1 MPVSNV
7 VSKVVMSELAAA
19 PFKVRAAA
27 GLMRLAAHLPLSW
40 LQGVGALVGRLAG
53 LLKTREW
60 RVARR
65 NHELVGASLGATDR
79 DAFVRAVLVETGKNL
94 TELAKVWGAPP
105 ARALALV
112 RNVHGR
118 EYFDAARAQGCG
130 VIVAAP
136 HLGCWELLNLWLCAQ
151 GPMALLYRV
160 PQHPEWEALL
170 RDARGKLGATQV
182 RADAAGVRELLRCLK
197 QGMTLGILPDQRA
210 KGGEGEFAP
219 FFGWPCKSMTLL
231 SRLAEKT
238 AAPVVFGFA
247 ERLPQGR
254 GYDLHFLPAATG
266 IASSDRVAAV
276 TALHQGIEACVRIAP
291 TQYQWTYK
299 RYSAQPGVDG
309 DQVYGRG

>member
-1 MPVSNV
+1 MRVSIV
-7 VSKVVMSELAAA
+7 VSELSAA
-19 PFKVRAAA
+19 PLKVRAAVA
-27 GLMRLAAHLPLSW
+27 AMRLAAHLPLSW
-40 LQGVGALVGRLAG
+40 LHALGATVGRIAG
-53 LLKTREW
+53 SLKTREW
-60 RVARR
+60 RVTRR
-65 NHELVGASLGATDR
+65 NHELVGAALGATDR
-79 DAFVRAVLVETGKNL
+79 DAFVREVLVETGKNL

-105 ARALALV
+105 QRALALI

-118 EYFDAARAQGCG
+118 EHFDAAKAQGRG

-136 HLGCWELLNLWLCAQ
+136 HLGCWELLNLFLCTQ
-151 GPMALLYRV
+151 GPLAILYRV
-160 PQHPEWEALL
+160 PQHAEWEALL

-219 FFGWPCKSMTLL
+219 FFGLPCKSMTLL

-238 AAPVVFGFA
+238 DAPVVFGFA
-247 ERLPQGR
+247 ERLPR
-254 GYDLHFLPAATG
+254 GEGFDLHFLPAEPE
-266 IASSDRVAAV
+266 IASANREAAV
-276 TALHQGIEACVRIAP
+276 GALHRGIEACVRLAP

-299 RYSAQPGVDG
+299 RYSAQPGVEG

>member
-7 VSKVVMSELAAA
+7 VSGLTVAELETA
-19 PFKVRAAA
+19 PFKVRAAVA
-27 GLMRLAAHLPLSW
+27 LMRLAARLPLSW
-40 LQGVGALVGRLAG
+40 LHGIGALVGRLAG
-53 LLKTREW
+53 VLKTREW
-60 RVARR
+60 RVTRR
-65 NHELVGASLGATDR
+65 NHELVGAAVGVVDR
-79 DAFVRAVLVETGKNL
+79 DAFTRAVLVETGKSL
-94 TELAKVWGAPP
+94 TELAKIWGAPP
-105 ARALALV
+105 VRALALI
-112 RNVHGR
+112 RSVHGR
-118 EYFDAARAQGCG
+118 EHFDAARAQARG

-160 PQHPEWEALL
+160 PQHAEWEALL

-219 FFGWPCKSMTLL
+219 FFGLPCKSMTLL

-238 AAPVVFGFA
+238 GASVVFGFA
-247 ERLPQGR
+247 ERLPAGR
-254 GYDLHFLPAATG
+254 GYDLHFLPADGA
-266 IASSDRVAAV
+266 IASADRVAAV
-276 TALHQGIEACVRIAP
+276 AALHQGIEACVRLAP

-309 DQVYGRG
+309 DQVYARG

>member
-1 MPVSNV
+1 MVASA
-7 VSKVVMSELAAA
+7 LAAA
-19 PFKVRAAA
+19 PLKVRAAMA
-27 GLMRLAAHLPLSW
+27 LLRLAAHLPLSW
-40 LQGVGALVGRLAG
+40 LHAVGAVAGRLAV
-53 LLKTREW
+53 LLHTREW
-60 RVARR
+60 RVTRR
-65 NHELVGASLGATDR
+65 NHELVGATLGRPGR
-79 DAFVRAVLVETGKNL
+79 DDFVRAVLVETGKNL

-105 ARALALV
+105 QRALALV

-118 EYFDAARAQGCG
+118 EHLDAARALGRG

-160 PQHPEWEALL
+160 PQHAEWETLL
-170 RDARGKLGATQV
+170 RDARGKLGAVQV

-219 FFGWPCKSMTLL
+219 FFGLPCKSMTLL

-238 AAPVVFGFA
+238 GAPVVFGFA
-247 ERLPQGR
+247 ERLAQGQ
-254 GYDLHFLPAATG
+254 GFDLHFLPADAA
-266 IASSDRVAAV
+266 IASVDRVAAV
-276 TALHQGIEACVRIAP
+276 AALHRGIEACVRLAP
-291 TQYQWTYK
+291 EQYQWTYK

-309 DQVYGRG
+309 DSIYGVG

>member
-1 MPVSNV
+1 MPVSIV
-7 VSKVVMSELAAA
+7 VSELNAAPLKVRVAAA
-19 PFKVRAAA
+19 S
-27 GLMRLAAHLPLSW
+27 MRLAAHLPLSV
-40 LQGVGALVGRLAG
+40 LHALGGAIGRVAG

-60 RVARR
+60 RVTRR
-65 NHELVGASLGATDR
+65 NHELVGAALGVADR
-79 DAFVRAVLVETGKNL
+79 DRFVREVLVETGKNL

-105 ARALALV
+105 RRALALV
-112 RNVHGR
+112 RHVHGR
-118 EYFDAARAQGCG
+118 EHLDAAKAQGRG

-151 GPMALLYRV
+151 GPLAILYRV
-160 PQHPEWEALL
+160 PQHAEWEALL
-170 RDARGKLGATQV
+170 RDARGKLDAVQV

-219 FFGWPCKSMTLL
+219 FFGLPCKSMTLL

-238 AAPVVFGFA
+238 GAPVVFGFA
-247 ERLPQGR
+247 ERLPR
-254 GYDLHFLPAATG
+254 GEGFDLHFLPAEPE
-266 IASSDRVAAV
+266 IASANRDVAV
-276 TALHQGIEACVRIAP
+276 GALHRGIEACVRRAP

>member
-1 MPVSNV
+1 MPVSIV
-7 VSKVVMSELAAA
+7 VSELSAAPLKVRVAAA
-19 PFKVRAAA
+19 S
-27 GLMRLAAHLPLSW
+27 MRLASYLPLSW
-40 LQGVGALVGRLAG
+40 LHGIGAGIGRLAA

-60 RVARR
+60 RVTRR
-65 NHELVGASLGATDR
+65 NHELVGAALGAAGR
-79 DAFVRAVLVETGKNL
+79 DAFVRDVLVDTGRNL
-94 TELAKVWGAPP
+94 TELAKVWGATPQ
-105 ARALALV
+105 RALALV
-112 RNVHGR
+112 RHVHGR
-118 EYFDAARAQGCG
+118 EHFDAARAQGRG

-160 PQHPEWEALL
+160 PQHAEWETLL
-170 RDARGKLGATQV
+170 RDARGKLGAVQV

-219 FFGWPCKSMTLL
+219 FFGLPCKSMTLL

-238 AAPVVFGFA
+238 DAPVVFGFA
-247 ERLPQGR
+247 RRLPR
-254 GYDLHFLPAATG
+254 GEGFDLHFLPAEPG
-266 IASSDRVAAV
+266 IASTDRVAAV
-276 TALHQGIEACVRIAP
+276 GALHRGIEACVRLAP

-299 RYSAQPGVDG
+299 RYSAQPGVEG

>member
-1 MPVSNV
+1 MVASA
-7 VSKVVMSELAAA
+7 LAAA
-19 PFKVRAAA
+19 PLKVRAAMA
-27 GLMRLAAHLPLSW
+27 LLRLAAHLPLSW
-40 LQGVGALVGRLAG
+40 LHAVGAVAGRLAV
-53 LLKTREW
+53 LLHTREW
-60 RVARR
+60 RVTRR
-65 NHELVGASLGATDR
+65 NHELVGATLDR
-79 DAFVRAVLVETGKNL
+79 PGRDDFVRAVLVETGKNL

-105 ARALALV
+105 QRALALV

-118 EYFDAARAQGCG
+118 EHLDAARALGRG

-160 PQHPEWEALL
+160 PQHAEWEALL
-170 RDARGKLGATQV
+170 RTARGTLGATQV

-219 FFGWPCKSMTLL
+219 FFGLPCKSMTLL

-238 AAPVVFGFA
+238 GAPVVFGFA
-247 ERLPQGR
+247 ERLAQGQ
-254 GYDLHFLPAATG
+254 GFDLHFLPADAA
-266 IASSDRVAAV
+266 IASVDRVAAV
-276 TALHQGIEACVRIAP
+276 AALHRGIEACVRLAP
-291 TQYQWTYK
+291 EQYQWTYK

-309 DQVYGRG
+309 DSIYGVG

>member
-1 MPVSNV
+1 MVASA
-7 VSKVVMSELAAA
+7 LAAA
-19 PFKVRAAA
+19 PLKVRAAMA
-27 GLMRLAAHLPLSW
+27 LLRLAAHLPLSW
-40 LQGVGALVGRLAG
+40 LHAVGAVAGRLAV
-53 LLKTREW
+53 LLHTREW
-60 RVARR
+60 RVTRR
-65 NHELVGASLGATDR
+65 NHELVGATLDR
-79 DAFVRAVLVETGKNL
+79 PGRDDFVRAVLVETGKNL

-105 ARALALV
+105 QRALALV

-118 EYFDAARAQGCG
+118 EHLDAARALGRG

-160 PQHPEWEALL
+160 PQHAEWEALL
-170 RDARGKLGATQV
+170 CTARGALGATQV

-219 FFGWPCKSMTLL
+219 FFGLPCKSMTLL

-238 AAPVVFGFA
+238 GAPVVFGFA
-247 ERLPQGR
+247 ERLAQGQ
-254 GYDLHFLPAATG
+254 GFDLHFLPADAA
-266 IASSDRVAAV
+266 IASVDRVAAV
-276 TALHQGIEACVRIAP
+276 AALHRGIEACVRLVP
-291 TQYQWTYK
+291 EQYQWTYK

-309 DQVYGRG
+309 DSIYGVG

>member
-1 MPVSNV
+1 MVASA
-7 VSKVVMSELAAA
+7 LAAA
-19 PFKVRAAA
+19 PLKVRAAMA
-27 GLMRLAAHLPLSW
+27 LLRLAAHLPLSW
-40 LQGVGALVGRLAG
+40 LHAVGAVAGRLAV
-53 LLKTREW
+53 LLHTREW
-60 RVARR
+60 RVTRR
-65 NHELVGASLGATDR
+65 NHELVGATLDR
-79 DAFVRAVLVETGKNL
+79 PGRDDFVRAVLVETGKNL

-105 ARALALV
+105 QRALALV

-118 EYFDAARAQGCG
+118 EHLDAARALGRG

-160 PQHPEWEALL
+160 PQHGEWEALL
-170 RDARGKLGATQV
+170 RTARGTLGATQV

-219 FFGWPCKSMTLL
+219 FFGLPCKSMTLL

-238 AAPVVFGFA
+238 GAPVVFGFA
-247 ERLPQGR
+247 ERLAQGQ
-254 GYDLHFLPAATG
+254 GFDLHFLPADAA
-266 IASSDRVAAV
+266 IASVDRVAAV
-276 TALHQGIEACVRIAP
+276 AALHRGIEACVRLAP
-291 TQYQWTYK
+291 EQYQWTYK

-309 DQVYGRG
+309 DSIYGVG